1 MSVLQWKKIVETQF
15 SLETNSWNYVFIFL
29 GGIVLDRS
37 MPPQNIPPMRGEEK
51 KISKIEDNQFAFSP
65 DNLDTSSP
73 EFLDAMGAKAHLI
86 IRMLENR

>member
-1 MSVLQWKKIVETQF
+1 MKENCWSPIFPRNRFLK
-15 SLETNSWNYVFIFL
+15 SRLHLFL